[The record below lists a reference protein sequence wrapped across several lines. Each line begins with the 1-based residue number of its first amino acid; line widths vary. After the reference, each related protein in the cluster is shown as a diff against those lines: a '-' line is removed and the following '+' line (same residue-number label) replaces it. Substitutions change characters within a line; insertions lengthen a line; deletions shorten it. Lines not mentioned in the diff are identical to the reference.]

1 MAGAG
6 SQCTILVLRHSLK
19 QGEEHIDL
27 TYGKAAS
34 VLELPA
40 VRDRPIQSRLN

>member
-1 MAGAG
+1 MHG
-6 SQCTILVLRHSLK
+6 SGSEALPK
-19 QGEEHIDL
+19 KGEKHIDL

-40 VRDRPIQSRLN
+40 VRDRPIQSRFN